1 MIHDDLKTRD
11 EMKKLQEGYSC
22 KDLRYANMSRTQV
35 ILLSY
40 KGTFRGQTT
49 SRRVKKKKEMHI
61 CMKSIGKLQ
70 LKVEKYESKEDR
82 IMLLGQERK
91 KARNGRVQKMQ
102 GAACSG
108 LITRDKYALRGSV
121 EIYNAYLEHSRRLWK
136 SYNA

>member
-1 MIHDDLKTRD
+1 MKMSHKSMQAEGALVIHDDLKTRD

-35 ILLSY
+35 ILPSY

-61 CMKSIGKLQ
+61 CTKSIGKLQ

-82 IMLLGQERK
+82 IMSPRQEEK
-91 KARNGRVQKMQ
+91 KVRNGRAQKMQ
-102 GAACSG
+102 G
-108 LITRDKYALRGSV
+108 DKYALRGSV
-121 EIYNAYLEHSRRLWK
+121 EL
-136 SYNA
+136 